1 MPCFQ
6 GVCVESS
13 ERAGFDT
20 SYLLLSNY
28 CGSLW
33 TTRQSNKPH
42 FACNLHVARL
52 PDSSVRCPAH
62 SYLLHVLPCCRSLD
76 RPLAKAWPIYPFR
89 SRPVPWIRAR
99 HPPGH
104 HVDARCLSW
113 PCAASIALKWRCTC
127 PANTCVRCGLLL
139 VNERFGA
146 GSLPVHCEALPLNP
160 RFRPVRFAHVSVGLG
175 VS

>member
-1 MPCFQ
+1 MQVRLIDCPVSKAFALNQVSGLGSTPATCFCPITAVRYGQ
-6 GVCVESS
+6 LGKAISH
-13 ERAGFDT
+13 T
-20 SYLLLSNY
+20 SLAISMWRGYLI
-28 CGSLW
+28 G
-33 TTRQSNKPH
+33 
-42 FACNLHVARL
+42 
-52 PDSSVRCPAH
+52 SVRCPAH

-76 RPLAKAWPIYPFR
+76 CPVSKAWPIYPFR

-139 VNERFGA
+139 VNELVGA

-160 RFRPVRFAHVSVGLG
+160 RPAIRVAG
-175 VS
+175 